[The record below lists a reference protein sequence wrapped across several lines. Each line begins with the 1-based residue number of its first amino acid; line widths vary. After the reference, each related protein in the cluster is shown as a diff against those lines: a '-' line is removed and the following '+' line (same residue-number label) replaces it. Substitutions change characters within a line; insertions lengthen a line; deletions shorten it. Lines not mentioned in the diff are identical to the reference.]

1 MMLKQLVQ
9 RLTTLPLIGVDVGS
23 AAIKVVELAQTD
35 GRLILR
41 RAGVASAG
49 EAPGDALRRLLGEL
63 GISMHRAAVGLAS
76 PQVIV
81 KPFQFPPMPRKELAK
96 AIHLEAE
103 ESILNGHAIKEMAV
117 DWHLLA
123 SGQADTQRGLLSV
136 VPKSVVT
143 AKLEP
148 VKVAGLRPCIV
159 DVEALALWNAYW
171 VLAGSVEP
179 APKTVLLA
187 NIGAKTTNL
196 VIAKGPDEL
205 MLVRDL
211 QLGGKALQESTQS
224 AEWVAE
230 MRDSLGYARAQ
241 GGLRA
246 LDGVY
251 ITGGGS
257 GPNLIPLLKAAVSAP
272 LTFWNPL
279 NHLERHPELTVN
291 EAIGPLLAVAIGLA
305 LRQPS

>member
-1 MMLKQLVQ
+1 MLKQLVQ

-23 AAIKVVELAQTD
+23 AAIKVVELAQSE

-41 RAGVASAG
+41 RAGVAAAG
-49 EAPGDALRRLLGEL
+49 GAPIDALRALLSTS
-63 GISMHRAAVGLAS
+63 GISTRRAAVGLAS

-103 ESILNGHAIKEMAV
+103 QSILNGHALKEMAV
-117 DWHLLA
+117 DWHLL
-123 SGQADTQRGLLSV
+123 SHGSKTDTQRGLLSV

-148 VKVAGLRPCIV
+148 VKAAGLRPGIV

-171 VLAGSVEP
+171 VLAGSADP
-179 APKTVLLA
+179 SPKTVLLA

-196 VIAKGPDEL
+196 VIAKGPDQL

-211 QLGGKALQESTQS
+211 QFGGKALQDPGQS

-230 MRDSLGYARAQ
+230 VRDSLGYARAQ

-246 LDGVY
+246 LEAVY
-251 ITGGGS
+251 VTGGGS
-257 GPNLIPLLKAAVSAP
+257 GPTLIPLLKAAVPAP

-279 NHLERHPELTVN
+279 NHLGRHDDLVVN
-291 EAIGPLLAVAIGLA
+291 DAAGPLLAVAIGLA